1 MEQRVVVTGI
11 GAVTALGNTA
21 DETWERIKAG
31 KHGFSEITKI
41 DVSDLKV
48 KIGAQVCGFEFPDK
62 RAGRRMDLFSQYG
75 VVAAAEAMAQ
85 AGLKSGDN
93 IAPERLGVYVGSGI
107 GGIATLEKEIRKGEE
122 HGLRKVSP
130 VLVPMIIGNML
141 AGQIAIANNAKA
153 SALDIVTACSC
164 GTNAIGE
171 AWRAIRHGYIDAI
184 IAGGAEAPFAPT
196 CFAGFVNMT
205 AMSLSRDAD
214 RASIPFDKERDGF
227 VMGEGSAMLILES
240 MDFALSR
247 GANILAEIIG
257 YGSTNDAFHITQPSE
272 TGEGAAQAMRTAME
286 TAGLAPEDISYINA
300 HGTSTPLN
308 DLCET
313 RAIKSVFGDAAYGIP
328 VSSTKS
334 MTGHM
339 LGAAGAAEALFCI
352 RAINDGVIPPTAGYR
367 VKDEELDLDYVTDG
381 CRRADV
387 RCALSNSLGFGGHNA
402 TIIFKRCE
410 D

>member
-1 MEQRVVVTGI
+1 MEKRVVITGL
-11 GAVTALGNTA
+11 GAITALGNTA
-21 DETWERIKAG
+21 DATWARIRRG
-31 KHGFSEITKI
+31 QHGFAEITKI

-48 KIGAQVCGFEFPDK
+48 KIGAQVREFEFHDK

-75 VVAAAEAMAQ
+75 VTATAEAMAM
-85 AGLKSGDN
+85 AGLKSGEN
-93 IAPERLGVYVGSGI
+93 IDADRLSVYVGSGI
-107 GGIATLEKEIRKGEE
+107 GGIATLEKEIRKSEE
-122 HGLRKVSP
+122 YGLRKVSP

-141 AGQIAIANNAKA
+141 AGQIAIANRAKG

-171 AWRAIRHGYIDAI
+171 AWRAIRHGYADAI
-184 IAGGAEAPFAPT
+184 IAGGSEAPFAPT

-205 AMSLSRDAD
+205 AMSLSTDPD

-227 VMGEGSAMLILES
+227 VMGEGSAILILES
-240 MDFALSR
+240 LDFALAR
-247 GANILAEIIG
+247 GAKILAEVVG

-272 TGEGAAQAMRTAME
+272 TGEGAAQAMRMAIDA
-286 TAGLAPEDISYINA
+286 AGLEPGDISYINA

-308 DLCET
+308 DLFET
-313 RAIKSVFGDAAYGIP
+313 RAIKMVFGDCAYDIP
-328 VSSTKS
+328 ISSTKS

-339 LGAAGAAEALFCI
+339 LGAAGAIEAMFCVK
-352 RAINDGVIPPTAGYR
+352 AINDGVVPPTVGCR

-381 CRRADV
+381 SRRAEV
-387 RCALSNSLGFGGHNA
+387 RYALSNSLGFGGHNA
-402 TIIFKRCE
+402 TIILKRYE